1 MLQALKTFAASNAL
15 AFRAAHLDGAG
26 EYFRKVMCLWAE
38 AEAGGVSLAL
48 FASSE
53 DNTASNLRG

>member
-48 FASSE
+48 FA
-53 DNTASNLRG
+53 